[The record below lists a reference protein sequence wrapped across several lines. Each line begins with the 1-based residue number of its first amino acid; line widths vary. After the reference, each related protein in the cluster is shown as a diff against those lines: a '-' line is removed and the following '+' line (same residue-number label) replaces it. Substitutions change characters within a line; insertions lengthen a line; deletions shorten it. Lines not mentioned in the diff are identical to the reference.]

1 MTNNARLFQTSA
13 GVHIFL
19 CFCFRCGS
27 QNLFLYSKMWRAE
40 CMSEV
45 LYRGYFSDDYE
56 LMCNWQ
62 WDTRDDTLEIS
73 V

>member
-1 MTNNARLFQTSA
+1 MWPRSL
-13 GVHIFL
+13 
-19 CFCFRCGS
+19 R
-27 QNLFLYSKMWRAE
+27 QNLFLYGKMWRAE

-73 V
+73 VWNYNMDTMGSIYTTPAL